1 MSAQQP
7 LALTIKDACTLS
19 GVSRTTIYE
28 AIKAGALVARKCGN
42 RTLIRHDD
50 LKSWIDGFP
59 KLDTASAA

>member
-1 MSAQQP
+1 MKP
-7 LALTIKDACTLS
+7 LAHTINDACVIS

-50 LKSWIDGFP
+50 LKSWIDALP
-59 KLDTASAA
+59 KLDTTAAA